1 MAKGLTVISR
11 RVTDTQAEQ
20 SRVGTTVTTELDA
33 IALKAQTHPKH
44 RFQNLYGLLNSD
56 LLVQSWGQINKQ
68 SAAGIDGISPVDFK
82 QRLPENIDRL
92 SQQLK
97 QKTFR
102 VGDIK
107 RVYIPKSNGKQR
119 PLGLPIMDD
128 KVVQQGVSQI
138 LQSIW
143 EQDFLPNSYGYRPQ
157 KSAHQAIH
165 SLQLNLQFKGYGYIV
180 EADIK
185 GFFDNM
191 DHAWLMDMLSQ
202 RIEDNALLNLINQWL
217 KARVKEPEGGFIK
230 STSGTPQGGVISPIL
245 ANIYLHYALD
255 LWFEKRVKPNLKGKA
270 MLIRYA
276 DDFVVAFQY
285 CDEARRFY
293 RELPKRLNKFKLD
306 VAPEKTHLKRFS
318 RFHPS
323 KERNFQFLGFEFY
336 WGRDLQGKPHLKR
349 RTAAKKHKATRQT
362 FYDWIKLNR
371 HKRLNQSMPVLKRKL
386 VGFRNYFGLPDNS
399 RSVNDIYN
407 FVLHTLYKWLNRRS
421 QRRSFNWRG
430 FKDMLRYFHIQPLRV
445 SKRYVVV
452 DWY

>member
-1 MAKGLTVISR
+1 M
-11 RVTDTQAEQ
+11 
-20 SRVGTTVTTELDA
+20 TTELNA
-33 IALKAQTHPKH
+33 IAFKAQTHPKH

-56 LLVQSWGQINKQ
+56 LLVQSWGQINKR
-68 SAAGIDGISPVDFK
+68 SAAGIDGITPSDFK
-82 QRLPENIDRL
+82 KRLPENIDRL

-107 RVYIPKSNGKQR
+107 RVYIPKSNGKLR

-143 EQDFLPNSYGYRPQ
+143 ESDFLPNSYGYRPQ

-191 DHAWLMDMLSQ
+191 DHKWLMKMLSQ
-202 RIEDNALLNLINQWL
+202 RIEDKALLNLINQWL
-217 KARVKEPEGGFIK
+217 KARVKEPNDGFIK
-230 STSGTPQGGVISPIL
+230 SSSGTPQGGVISPVL
-245 ANIYLHYALD
+245 ANIYLHYAID
-255 LWFEKRVKPNLKGKA
+255 LWFEKRVKPNLQGKA

-285 CDEARRFY
+285 RDEARRFY
-293 RELPKRLNKFKLD
+293 GELPQRLKEFNLD

-318 RFHPS
+318 
-323 KERNFQFLGFEFY
+323 
-336 WGRDLQGKPHLKR
+336 
-349 RTAAKKHKATRQT
+349 
-362 FYDWIKLNR
+362 
-371 HKRLNQSMPVLKRKL
+371 
-386 VGFRNYFGLPDNS
+386 
-399 RSVNDIYN
+399 
-407 FVLHTLYKWLNRRS
+407 
-421 QRRSFNWRG
+421 
-430 FKDMLRYFHIQPLRV
+430 
-445 SKRYVVV
+445 
-452 DWY
+452 